1 MAATFAE
8 STRSMPSARRK
19 FQCAISAGCFAPA
32 FVEKTEAQLRLSD
45 RDSGII
51 LTVGKPIPVVTLKT
65 GQSYRFKVPLGE
77 SINQQRAEDIQSG
90 KQYFWL
96 HFNFVYRDVLE
107 TIRRTPD
114 KWRYT
119 FDLDSFSGETAY
131 REAT

>member
-1 MAATFAE
+1 M
-8 STRSMPSARRK
+8 
-19 FQCAISAGCFAPA
+19 
-32 FVEKTEAQLRLSD
+32 
-45 RDSGII
+45 

-107 TIRRTPD
+107 NNHQTPD
-114 KWRYT
+114 KWKYS